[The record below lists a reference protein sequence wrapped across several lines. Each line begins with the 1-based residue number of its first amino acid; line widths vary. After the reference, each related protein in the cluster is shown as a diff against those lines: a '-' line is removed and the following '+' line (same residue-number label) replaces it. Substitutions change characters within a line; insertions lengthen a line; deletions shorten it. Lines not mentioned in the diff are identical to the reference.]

1 MRMAFG
7 LALITTS
14 CGSDPITGPA
24 LRELQGEWKMSWTQ
38 AGAGVSC
45 VWSDVTLSL
54 RDSTKGPPGFWG
66 GGQGSCEGI
75 VDSDNLVLLE
85 FVLDSLEVQ
94 DGRISFVPSET
105 TYRFEGRVSSDEM
118 NGAVTANLYYG
129 AVDAHVP
136 TTGSWQ
142 AVRIPTP

>member
-1 MRMAFG
+1 VFG
-7 LALITTS
+7 LALLMIS
-14 CGSDPITGPA
+14 CGSDPIAEPT
-24 LRELQGEWKMSWTQ
+24 LREVQGEWRMSWTQ
-38 AGAGVSC
+38 QGTGVSC

-54 RDSTKGPPGFWG
+54 RDSTKGPAGLWG

-85 FVLDSLEVQ
+85 FVDSLVVE

-105 TYRFEGRVSSDEM
+105 TYRFDGRVTDDEM
-118 NGAVTANLYYG
+118 NGSVSANLYYG

-136 TTGSWQ
+136 TSGTWQ
-142 AVRIPTP
+142 AVRVPTP